1 MVRWKLF
8 QMKGRILTVI
18 AFILATF
25 YWQLSY
31 ALTINEVIEKVVN
44 DSPELKIIL
53 EKRQQSL
60 SDYKGAKASYLP
72 SIYVDYLRTYN
83 KADPLNDPSVSN
95 WNGAN
100 KFQLILEQK
109 IFDMQSL
116 ATIAKSSYAVQSQE
130 FQNQTLLESL
140 IQLAVT
146 SYFDV
151 IQAEYV
157 YAVNNQFLQQ
167 VSSIE
172 KLTYKMRSQGNATLG
187 DVNLIKARLAEANTD
202 YITSGA
208 NLDKVKARLSYLLNL
223 ASATLDK
230 EVSPSTL
237 LPELTN
243 KDFYD
248 LADKMVSFLPLTS
261 YELEKQA
268 IRNNVD
274 VLLIR
279 SNLCEAGYKLEE
291 QKSRYLPTITSTITL
306 TNEDS
311 SSTHAVDRN
320 GKLELEARYYLY
332 DGGARSSGVANAE
345 SGIRELEYSYDQK
358 IRDLRDKA
366 YYTFNQIKSLEQQ
379 RASILKQIDASEEV
393 DRVYSQQF
401 KFGTRNLTDRL
412 DNIQRLAQA
421 RIKLISIDYSILI
434 VRMDILSLQGQF
446 VEFFGFQ
453 NYLDYNKLNLC

>member
-1 MVRWKLF
+1 
-8 QMKGRILTVI
+8 MKIRLLTLIVFTVAI
-18 AFILATF
+18 F
-25 YWQLSY
+25 YENFSY
-31 ALTINEVIEKVVN
+31 ALTVNEVIEKVVN

-72 SIYVDYLRTYN
+72 SIYVDYLRTYT
-83 KADPLNDPSVSN
+83 KSDPLNDPSVSN
-95 WNGAN
+95 WAGSN
-100 KFQLILEQK
+100 KFQVILEQK
-109 IFDMQSL
+109 IFDMQAL
-116 ATIAKSSYAVQSQE
+116 ASIAKSSYALQSQE

-157 YAVNNQFLQQ
+157 YAVNNEFLQQ
-167 VSSIE
+167 VSNIE
-172 KLTYKMRSQGNATLG
+172 KLTYKMRTQGNATLG
-187 DVNLIKARLAEANTD
+187 DVNLIQARLAEANTD
-202 YITSGA
+202 SITSGA

-223 ASATLDK
+223 ASVTLDK
-230 EVSPSTL
+230 DVSPSSL

-248 LADKMVSFLPLTS
+248 LSDKMVSFLPLTS

-279 SNLCEAGYKLEE
+279 SNLCAAGYKLEE
-291 QKSRYLPTITSTITL
+291 QKSRYLPTVATTVTL

-311 SSTHAVDRN
+311 STTHAIDRT
-320 GKLELEARYYLY
+320 GKVELEARYFLY
-332 DGGARSSGVANAE
+332 DGGARGAAVANAE
-345 SGIRELEYSYDQK
+345 SGIRELEYTYDQK

-366 YYTFNQIKSLEQQ
+366 YYTFNQLKSLEQQ
-379 RASILKQIDASEEV
+379 RSSVLKQIAASEEV
-393 DRVYSQQF
+393 DRVYNQQF

-412 DNIQRLAQA
+412 DNIQRLSQA
-421 RIKLISIDYSILI
+421 RIKLISIDYSMLI